1 MVDGIVEVIS
11 KPEFLEVSHTDFYN
25 HISFINNI
33 VSEYK
38 LEILAKLDSS
48 SGTEANAIEI
58 ERLIDE
64 KSGESITANT
74 EKKITS
80 WSRNMTNKVNF
91 DEINIENCYR
101 SSCQALQ
108 NKKMAEEINFFLFL
122 LKLSN
127 REEDNLFHKVRK
139 NTNGKNISESCINNE
154 IPVCKCVKG
163 PIKYDIPLHKK
174 TVITKIQIKTLTIY
188 RPLQ

>member
-1 MVDGIVEVIS
+1 
-11 KPEFLEVSHTDFYN
+11 
-25 HISFINNI
+25 
-33 VSEYK
+33 
-38 LEILAKLDSS
+38 
-48 SGTEANAIEI
+48 
-58 ERLIDE
+58 
-64 KSGESITANT
+64 
-74 EKKITS
+74 
-80 WSRNMTNKVNF
+80 MTNKVNF

>member
-127 REEDNLFHKVRK
+127 REEDNLFHKIRK